1 MADVVVIPGLRHGS
15 GAPLPM
21 YAGDLAGSRGATVHR
36 HDWVGRPPRPME
48 AFAPAARR
56 WVVAQISPLLDRIG
70 GRPLL
75 IGKSL
80 GGNAAWLAAE
90 RDLPAVWLTPVLEA
104 PEMVTALGRATAP
117 FLLVGGT
124 ADRGWVGPVARRLT
138 PHVFEV
144 DGADHGMY
152 VPGPVTASIA
162 VLAQVVDAVAEFFD
176 EIGWPDEA
184 VVRRTVPGGTG

>member
-1 MADVVVIPGLRHGS
+1 MADVVVIPGRNHGS

-21 YAGDLAGSRGATVHR
+21 YAGDLAASRGATVYR
-36 HDWVGRPPRPME
+36 YDWAGTPPQPRE
-48 AFAPAARR
+48 AFEPAARK
-56 WVVAQISPLLDRIG
+56 WVLGQVTPLVDKIG

-90 RDLPAVWLTPVLEA
+90 RDLPAVWLTPVLKA
-104 PEMVTALGRATAP
+104 PPMVTALGRATAP

-176 EIGWPDEA
+176 EIGWP
-184 VVRRTVPGGTG
+184 